1 MWGALLASHF
11 VYGAIV
17 HFVAPKPRP
26 GMLLLPLAAAALS
39 SAGAALFVHLGLL
52 SDGRL
57 QQGLAELRR
66 EGKTREEAQMIS
78 LQRMQPLAIIGWVL
92 AETSTLLGLV
102 LAILGE
108 VPFTRFALFL
118 AIGVAAHLACRPR
131 LSRIEALL
139 RATYV

>member
-1 MWGALLASHF
+1 MAEGRFGPPIVIDPTRSPQLRTLLS
-11 VYGAIV
+11 GEN
-17 HFVAPKPRP
+17 
-26 GMLLLPLAAAALS
+26 
-39 SAGAALFVHLGLL
+39 GAALFVHLGLL

-66 EGKTREEAQMIS
+66 EGKTREEAHMIS

-92 AETSTLLGLV
+92 AETSTILGLV

-108 VPFTRFALFL
+108 VPFGRFVFFL
-118 AIGVAAHLACRPR
+118 ALGVTVHLACRPR
-131 LSRIEALL
+131 LSRIESLL